1 MDYRER
7 VIVPLDVASWAL
19 AEKLVERLGPDLRW
33 VKVGLEL
40 FSAAG
45 PSAIRRLKKQGLKVM
60 VDLKLHDIPQT
71 VSRATAQ
78 LASLGADAITVHAQ
92 GGRPMLEA
100 AVAAAHGQG
109 TRLWAVTVLTSLDD
123 QLWGEIGYRDSAA
136 DSVRRLARL
145 ARASG
150 CDGIVASGEEA
161 KMVRQLT
168 QGGFDIVT
176 PGIRFVGDEPGD
188 QRRTMDPAQALLAGA
203 TQLVIGRPITA
214 SPDPASRLRQAQEA
228 GL

>member
-1 MDYRER
+1 MDVRER
-7 VIVPLDVASWAL
+7 VIVALDVASWEL
-19 AEKLVERLGPDLRW
+19 AEGLIGRLGPDLRW

-40 FSAAG
+40 FSQAG
-45 PSAIRRLKKQGLKVM
+45 PQAITRLKGAGLKVM

-78 LASLGADAITVHAQ
+78 LASCGADAVTVHAQ

-109 TRLWAVTVLTSLDD
+109 TKVWAVTVLTSLDD
-123 QLWGEIGYRDSAA
+123 QLWGEIGYQDSPET
-136 DSVRRLARL
+136 SVRRLARL
-145 ARASG
+145 ARAAG
-150 CDGIVASGEEA
+150 CDGVVASGVEA
-161 KMVRQLT
+161 KMVRQMAPEA
-168 QGGFDIVT
+168 FDIVT
-176 PGIRFVGDEPGD
+176 PGIRFSGDDPGD

-214 SPDPASRLRQAQEA
+214 AADPQARLRQAQEV